1 MEDIING
8 TYCLQKQKDDLEGY
22 MEAYR
27 IAEKELPQEDLF
39 QDGEL
44 NRKQAKQ
51 NLERLFNEG
60 RVSSITYNY
69 YINNYDWRD

>member
-1 MEDIING
+1 MEHIA
-8 TYCLQKQKDDLEGY
+8 YKKQKDDLEGY

-27 IAEKELPQEDLF
+27 IAEKALPQEDLF

>member
-1 MEDIING
+1 MEHIA
-8 TYCLQKQKDDLEGY
+8 YKKQKDDLEGY
-22 MEAYR
+22 MEVYR